1 MPMHE
6 ENFCHG
12 RPAGGYDGMGYQH
25 RGAAAHAGLI
35 DEEEEPV
42 HQTAAAGCIVWLAA
56 TQ

>member
-6 ENFCHG
+6 EKICHG
-12 RPAGGYDGMGYQH
+12 RPAGGYIH

-42 HQTAAAGCIVWLAA
+42 HQTVVTAAAGCIVWLAA

>member
-6 ENFCHG
+6 EKICHG
-12 RPAGGYDGMGYQH
+12 RPAGGYIH

-35 DEEEEPV
+35 DEEEEEPV
-42 HQTAAAGCIVWLAA
+42 HQTVVTAAAGCIVWLAA